1 MKYKID
7 VDGKALYRNV
17 DELNLLNP
25 QLNLEDNN
33 SGSLTFKMPSNHPRY
48 DDIKLMKS
56 EVIVYRDDKEI
67 WRGRPILVTEDFYK
81 NKSVECEGEL
91 AYLNDVIQPQKEY
104 KNYTPDRFLRAL
116 ITEYNKRC
124 DKDRWF
130 HVGEVTV
137 IDKNDSILRYTNWD
151 NTLECI
157 NDKLIK
163 QFGGHLRIRHVGNIR
178 YLDYLQ
184 GWTGINSQT
193 IRFGVNIVDFSTN
206 YDVTDIATA
215 IIPLGARQEKKT
227 IEALEEY
234 LTIKSVNSGSVYL
247 SNTNA
252 VKEFGWIEK
261 VIKWDDVTLP
271 SNLKA
276 KGEKYLTD
284 YQFDTMQLEL
294 TAVDLANMDVNYE
307 GIELLQEV
315 QVKSTPHGLD
325 KLFPVTKMQLSLDN
339 SANDKLT
346 LGVEQ
351 SKSLT
356 AKNSEATSEINKRLD
371 VTATISSVKQTAV
384 DTATELIKS
393 GVDGGHVV
401 TSSNEILI
409 MDNEDKTKAKN
420 VWRFNQNG
428 IGYSK
433 TGYNGTYGTAIT
445 MDGQIVADYI
455 TAGTLSADR
464 IKGGT
469 LTLGGSGY
477 NINGQMTV
485 LDKNNKVIGN
495 INRDGAYFV
504 NCKIGNW
511 AVYGGDWLG
520 YEFNNKSYV
529 RLGGKQY
536 IIDNNKEVLRDSAI
550 SGYYWGITT
559 IGEATLKRLYV
570 RGKITCETIEYA
582 TLNGAVGE
590 DCYIYFK
597 RPYGQTGS
605 YADNFT
611 GAVNTLIADYLRA
624 HK

>member
-104 KNYTPDRFLRAL
+104 KNYTPDGFLRVL

-124 DKDRWF
+124 DKDRRF

-339 SANDKLT
+339 PANDKLT

-371 VTATISSVKQTAV
+371 ETATISSVKKEAV
-384 DTATELIKS
+384 AVATDLIKN
-393 GVDGGHVV
+393 GVEGGYVL
-401 TSSNEILI
+401 TTENEILV
-409 MDNEDKTKAKN
+409 MNNKDKDKASK

-445 MDGQIVADYI
+445 MNGQIVADYV
-455 TAGTLSADR
+455 TTGTMSADR

-477 NINGQMTV
+477 NVNGKLTV
-485 LDKNNKVIGN
+485 LNSSNRAIATIDNNGVKAERGSISGWEMSQN
-495 INRDGAYFV
+495 YLEHGSTIQD
-504 NCKIGNW
+504 CT
-511 AVYGGDWLG
+511 
-520 YEFNNKSYV
+520 V
-529 RLGGKQY
+529 RLGGSVRTTGTNYVRDCCIGVVNNKKNEY
-536 IIDNNKEVLRDSAI
+536 PWIIDAYGFANGLIIDNSTKVN
-550 SGYYWGITT
+550 
-559 IGEATLKRLYV
+559 IGSDRLENTVYLSEYI
-570 RGKITCETIEYA
+570 RGVI
-582 TLNGAVGE
+582 NGK
-590 DCYIYFK
+590 Y
-597 RPYGQTGS
+597 
-605 YADNFT
+605 
-611 GAVNTLIADYLRA
+611 
-624 HK
+624 